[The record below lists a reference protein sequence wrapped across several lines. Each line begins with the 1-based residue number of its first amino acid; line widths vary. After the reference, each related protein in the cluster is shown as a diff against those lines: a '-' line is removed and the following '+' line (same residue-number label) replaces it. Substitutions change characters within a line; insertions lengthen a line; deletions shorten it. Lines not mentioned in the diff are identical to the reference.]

1 MCVDTAGSIPR
12 AAFYIPVVQVME
24 QRSPKPQAAG
34 LSPAGNAICV
44 PCEGAAQIAAASG
57 GESSRCSGAP
67 PFTLSEKLNVRSAAY
82 FDILPSVWAAFLLSD
97 FLRGGGND
105 LQEKESGRRTAEI

>member
-34 LSPAGNAICV
+34 LSPAGNASCV
-44 PCEGAAQIAAASG
+44 PCEGAAQIAGHLAAKVPDAAALHRL
-57 GESSRCSGAP
+57 RCP
-67 PFTLSEKLNVRSAAY
+67 KN
-82 FDILPSVWAAFLLSD
+82 
-97 FLRGGGND
+97 
-105 LQEKESGRRTAEI
+105 

>member
-44 PCEGAAQIAAASG
+44 PCEGAAQIAGHLAAKVPD
-57 GESSRCSGAP
+57 AAAFH

-82 FDILPSVWAAFLLSD
+82 FDILTG
-97 FLRGGGND
+97 RI
-105 LQEKESGRRTAEI
+105 SGRFFFCRKGGSLP

>member
-44 PCEGAAQIAAASG
+44 PCEGAAQIAEHLAAKVPDAAAPTVLRLSVKLNARVLLICRH
-57 GESSRCSGAP
+57 SSIGRAP
-67 PFTLSEKLNVRSAAY
+67 P
-82 FDILPSVWAAFLLSD
+82 I
-97 FLRGGGND
+97 
-105 LQEKESGRRTAEI
+105 

>member
-44 PCEGAAQIAAASG
+44 PCEGAAQIAGHLAAKVPDAA
-57 GESSRCSGAP
+57 AP
-67 PFTLSEKLNVRSAAY
+67 DRFTPIHQTECTGAAY
-82 FDILPSVWAAFLLSD
+82 MPS
-97 FLRGGGND
+97 
-105 LQEKESGRRTAEI
+105 